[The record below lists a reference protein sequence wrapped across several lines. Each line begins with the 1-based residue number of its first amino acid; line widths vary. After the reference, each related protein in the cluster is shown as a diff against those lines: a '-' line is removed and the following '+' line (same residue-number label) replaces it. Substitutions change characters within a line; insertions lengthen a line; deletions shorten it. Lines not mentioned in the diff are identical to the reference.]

1 MGPRTIVVILALAL
15 SGCDVSPGRNTV
27 SSGGGSGSTGSS
39 LGQLYVATP
48 NSILHFSNGE
58 SASGDLAPQSIISG
72 TNTQLSAPRHLF
84 IDAPDNR
91 LYVPNQGNSSILVF
105 DTVSTLNGNASPTRV
120 IAGDVTELVAPLDVA
135 LDPGNNLLYVADG
148 TSVLVFSSASTVTGN
163 APPVRTIN
171 MGFAIGGLGLDAKNN
186 QLWVSDP
193 GNNTVD
199 RLDGASLQNG
209 PAVISANIVGADTG
223 LSQPRSLVV
232 DSANRLLVGNSG
244 TPPGVTIYANA
255 STASGDVLP
264 ASNISG
270 SNTTLQSPGQ
280 IASGANVASGEVF
293 VLDTLK
299 ASILV
304 FTNFSANG
312 NVAPARVI
320 GGAATGM
327 TPNAVNGLAVDPTR

>member
-1 MGPRTIVVILALAL
+1 MGQRTIVVILALAL
-15 SGCDVSPGRNTV
+15 SGCEVSPGRNTV
-27 SSGGGSGSTGSS
+27 SSGGGGGGSTS

-58 SASGDLAPQSIISG
+58 AATADVAPQSIISG
-72 TNTQLSAPRHLF
+72 ANTQLSAPRHLF
-84 IDAPDNR
+84 IDTPDDR

-105 DTVSTLNGNASPTRV
+105 DTVSTLSGNATPTRV
-120 IAGDVTELVAPLDVA
+120 IAGNVTELVAPIDVA

-148 TSVLVFSSASTVTGN
+148 SSVLVFASASTINGN
-163 APPVRTIN
+163 VPPVRNIN
-171 MGFAIGGLGLDAKNN
+171 MGFAIGGLALDAKNN
-186 QLWVSDP
+186 QLWVSEP

-199 RLDGASLQNG
+199 RLDGASFQNG
-209 PAVISANIVGADTG
+209 PAVMSASIVGADTG
-223 LSQPRSLVV
+223 LSQPRSLII
-232 DSANRLLVGNSG
+232 DSSNRLLVGNSG
-244 TPPGVTIYANA
+244 SPPGITIYANA

-270 SNTTLQSPGQ
+270 NNTMLQSPGQ
-280 IASGANVASGEVF
+280 IGTSSNVASGEVF

-304 FTNFSANG
+304 FTNFSTNG

-320 GGAATGM
+320 GGPTTGM
-327 TPNAVNGLAVDPTR
+327 TANAVNGLAVDPTR

>member
-1 MGPRTIVVILALAL
+1 MGPRTIIVILALAL
-15 SGCDVSPGRNTV
+15 SGCEVSPGRNTV
-27 SSGGGSGSTGSS
+27 SSGGGSTGSS

-48 NSILHFSNGE
+48 NSILHFRNGE

-72 TNTQLSAPRHLF
+72 ANTQLSAPRHLF
-84 IDAPDNR
+84 MDAPDDR

-105 DTVSTLNGNASPTRV
+105 DAISTLNGNAAPTRV

-148 TSVLVFSSASTVTGN
+148 ASVLVFSSASTITGN

-209 PAVISANIVGADTG
+209 PAVIGANIVGADTG
-223 LSQPRSLVV
+223 LAQPRSLVV
-232 DSANRLLVGNSG
+232 DSENRLLVGNSG

-255 STASGDVLP
+255 SSAAGDVLP
-264 ASNISG
+264 AANISG

-280 IASGANVASGEVF
+280 IASSTSVASGEVF

-304 FTNFSANG
+304 FTNFSTNG